1 MEMNVSLLDD
11 RPVLPPAQFTVA
23 ICIKAVEAIQKLL
36 IWNRYVWIVALN
48 HHIVLLVPCREV
60 HDSIVGDRPAL
71 IAGTLGVV
79 PEPADELVVPVI
91 SILLVSI
98 NDTIVVSITKGEL
111 MADVGLIAHM
121 VANDIVERQDDWQD
135 CLEGL
140 PSVALGS
147 AILVFG

>member
-11 RPVLPPAQFTVA
+11 RPVLPPAQFIVV
-23 ICIKAVEAIQKLL
+23 ISIEAIEAMQKLD
-36 IWNRYVWIVALN
+36 IWNRSVWIVALN
-48 HHIVLLVPCREV
+48 HHIVLLVPCRKV
-60 HDSIVGDRPAL
+60 HDSIVGDRHAL

-91 SILLVSI
+91 SVLLVSI
-98 NDTIVVSITKGEL
+98 NDTIVVTITKGKL

-121 VANDIVERQDDWQD
+121 VTNDIAERQHNGQD

-147 AILVFG
+147 TILDFS

>member
-1 MEMNVSLLDD
+1 M
-11 RPVLPPAQFTVA
+11 
-23 ICIKAVEAIQKLL
+23 
-36 IWNRYVWIVALN
+36 
-48 HHIVLLVPCREV
+48 
-60 HDSIVGDRPAL
+60 
-71 IAGTLGVV
+71 
-79 PEPADELVVPVI
+79 PVI

-140 PSVALGS
+140 PSVALRS